1 MAALG
6 GIMRIGVRQRLYL
19 LLVFFAIGCA
29 TLAAT
34 LLWLQE
40 QRAWDARAR
49 QLQVLVEAGTGVL
62 EVHKK
67 LADTGVMPEAQA
79 KQRALDVISG
89 MHFGNNDYLIVWG
102 MSAEVPSLASG
113 ARNSTQGIG
122 VPQIDKQDLNG
133 RYFVRDLVRELE
145 KSGQTL
151 QHIMWSRPGSQEPVT
166 KSNFAKVYKPWNM
179 LVMTGMFG
187 DDIAIERNSAMYQAG
202 GVTFALALVFGL
214 IAVWIARSIAGPL
227 GSLRT
232 AMIELAEH
240 RPITVDLATERK
252 DEIGEMGRAVGV
264 FRDNAKARAELE
276 ARAQADAAAR
286 AAAEQKARMDADQR
300 ATQEEEARLRQAGRS
315 ARIDK
320 VIGEFRASV
329 GTVLSTMGTSMK
341 KLETTATSL
350 TNVAGQAASQAGDAA
365 GSSEQAAGNVN
376 TVATAANELASS
388 VTEIGCQVNQANKV
402 VAEATRLATR
412 SNGQIVTL
420 AQAAQKIGDVVGL
433 IKAIAEQTNLLA
445 LNATIEAAR
454 AGEAGKGFAV
464 VASEVKTLA
473 NQTAK
478 ATEEIGAQV
487 TGIQGSTQD
496 AVGAIGKIAATME
509 EINRFTTSTIASTI
523 EQQAAAT
530 NEISRN
536 VVQATKGTHAV
547 AANIAMVST
556 AIGEASRSAEHVL
569 GASGE
574 LGGVARDL
582 KRAVDD
588 FLAEVAA

>member
-1 MAALG
+1 
-6 GIMRIGVRQRLYL
+6 MRLGVRQRLYM
-19 LLVFFAIGCA
+19 LVAFFAIGCA
-29 TLAAT
+29 ALAAT

-49 QLQVLVEAGTGVL
+49 QLQALVEAGTGVL

-67 LADTGVMPEAQA
+67 LADTGVMPEAAA

-89 MHFGNNDYLIVWG
+89 MHFGNNDYLIIWS
-102 MSAEVPSLASG
+102 MSPEVLSLASG
-113 ARNSTQGIG
+113 ARNSTQQLG

-133 RYFVRDLVRELE
+133 RYFVRELVRDLE

-151 QHIMWSRPGSQEPVT
+151 QHIMWSRPGSQDPVT

-187 DDIAIERNSAMYQAG
+187 DDIAIDRHGSMVQAAIA
-202 GVTFALALVFGL
+202 TLALVAVLGL
-214 IAVWIARSIAGPL
+214 IAMWIARGISRPL
-227 GSLRT
+227 GHLRI

-240 RPITVDLATERK
+240 RPITVDLATQRK
-252 DEIGEMGRAVGV
+252 DEIGEMARAVEV

-276 ARAQADAAAR
+276 AQAQADAAAR
-286 AAAEQKARMDADQR
+286 AAAEHKARVDADER
-300 ATQEEEARLRQAGRS
+300 AAQEEKARLRQAERS
-315 ARIDK
+315 ARIDR
-320 VIGEFRASV
+320 VIGDFRASV
-329 GTVLSTMGTSMK
+329 GTVLSTMGTSMN

-350 TNVAGQAASQAGDAA
+350 TNVAGQAASQAGEAA
-365 GSSEQAAGNVN
+365 GSSEQAASNVN
-376 TVATAANELASS
+376 TVATAANELAAS
-388 VTEIGCQVNQANKV
+388 VAEIGRQVNQANKV
-402 VAEATRLATR
+402 VAEATQLATR

-420 AQAAQKIGDVVGL
+420 AQAAQKIGDVVSL

-473 NQTAK
+473 SQTAK

-487 TGIQGSTQD
+487 AGIQGSTQD
-496 AVGAIGKIAATME
+496 AVGAIGKIAATMD
-509 EINRFTTSTIASTI
+509 EINRFTSTIASTI
-523 EQQAAAT
+523 EQQASAT
-530 NEISRN
+530 SEISRN
-536 VVQATKGTHAV
+536 VVQATKGTQAV
-547 AANIAMVST
+547 AANIALVST

-582 KRAVDD
+582 QHAVDD
-588 FLAEVAA
+588 FLTEVAA